1 MSSHSLYLT
10 MLPLP
15 SLRFYRT
22 AYLQAFGQVRQA
34 SSKRWQAR
42 QQKDQFTKEAAVQG
56 LKSRAAFKLL
66 QIDEKYRIFKGGQT
80 VVDLGYAPGSWS
92 QVAANRTQPHGRV
105 LGVDIIPAQPPKG
118 VSTIQGNF
126 LAPEIQTY
134 IRDFLRTPDRGRPRQ
149 PGLLGDTN
157 TSLLE
162 SNTDPESTIKI
173 AGKDKE
179 DDKILER
186 TVDVVLSD
194 MSAPWH
200 QTSGFWKR
208 SLSAPYNRMMNTSG
222 VSFRDHA
229 GSMDLCNAALRF
241 SSDVLKTGGHFICK
255 FYQGAEDKEL
265 EMQLKG
271 LFKKVHRLKPESS
284 RSESKESFFVGLERK
299 P

>member
-1 MSSHSLYLT
+1 
-10 MLPLP
+10 ML
-15 SLRFYRT
+15 RGR
-22 AYLQAFGQVRQA
+22 
-34 SSKRWQAR
+34 
-42 QQKDQFTKEAAVQG
+42 G
-56 LKSRAAFKLL
+56 LS
-66 QIDEKYRIFKGGQT
+66 
-80 VVDLGYAPGSWS
+80 
-92 QVAANRTQPHGRV
+92 RTQPHGRV

-134 IRDFLRTPDRGRPRQ
+134 IRDFLRSPDRGRPRQ
-149 PGLLGDTN
+149 PGFLNDSSV
-157 TSLLE
+157 SLLE
-162 SNTDPESTIKI
+162 PNPDIERTPEAEKTNMR
-173 AGKDKE
+173 G
-179 DDKILER
+179 DKILER

-229 GSMDLCNAALRF
+229 GSMDLCHAALRF
-241 SSDVLKTGGHFICK
+241 SSDVLKAGGHFVCK

-265 EMQLKG
+265 EQQLKE

-284 RSESKESFFVGLERK
+284 RSVRSALSNLYILVD
-299 P
+299 